1 MAYKRDLATPLAPT
15 YGDDKKKEKKKKPSR
30 EMRILR
36 ENPERY
42 ARITNRAYKYVARSR
57 NRAQKKQDR
66 INNRLDRK
74 HDRRMAF
81 IKFKGKVK
89 NTRMQNK
96 AGRKTKRSN
105 LGRGGG
111 EGCVMGK
118 CKP

>member
-1 MAYKRDLATPLAPT
+1 MAYNRDTPLAPT
-15 YGDDKKKEKKKKPSR
+15 YGEDKKKKKPSR

-36 ENPERY
+36 ENPDRY
-42 ARITNRAYKYVARSR
+42 ARMANRTFKKVAKSK
-57 NRAQKKQDR
+57 NKLQKKQDR
-66 INNRLDRK
+66 INKRLVRK
-74 HDRRMAF
+74 HDRRMKF
-81 IKFKGKVK
+81 IKFSGKVK

-96 AGRKTKRSN
+96 AVRKTKKSN

>member
-1 MAYKRDLATPLAPT
+1 MAYKRDLSTPLAPT
-15 YGDDKKKEKKKKPSR
+15 HGEDKKKKKPSR

-42 ARITNRAYKYVARSR
+42 AKMANRTFKKVARSK
-57 NRAQKKQDR
+57 NRLQKKQDR
-66 INNRLDRK
+66 VNKRLDRK

-81 IKFKGKVK
+81 KKFSGKVK

-96 AGRKTKRSN
+96 AVRKTKKSN